1 MDVLFWTKKIVKE
14 IWDILETTHK
24 ETKTI
29 KNSKLQMLTTGFEEI
44 KMKDNESFNE
54 FYAKLN
60 NKVKSSFNLGEKIL
74 ESKIVQKVL
83 NPYLRGLDLRIISL

>member
-44 KMKDNESFNE
+44 KMKD
-54 FYAKLN
+54 K
-60 NKVKSSFNLGEKIL
+60 
-74 ESKIVQKVL
+74 
-83 NPYLRGLDLRIISL
+83 